1 MKICITAR
9 GDNLQAAVDP
19 RFGRCRYF
27 VFYDME
33 TDELEAQENSGVLE
47 AGGVG
52 VLSAQN
58 ISAAGAETVL
68 TGNVGPNA
76 FQTLKAAGIAVITDV
91 SGTVADAIQG
101 YKDGKLK
108 ATQNPTVG
116 SRFGMPS

>member
-27 VFYDME
+27 VFYDTE
-33 TDELEAQENSGVLE
+33 TEQLEAQENSGVLE

-58 ISAAGAETVL
+58 ISAAGAEAVL

-76 FQTLKAAGIAVITDV
+76 FQTLQAAGIAVITDV
-91 SGTVADAIQG
+91 SGTVAEAIQD